1 MPMHAQAVWV
11 KEVSK
16 GEGLNIYFAQKL
28 DKSELVQTVQKL
40 LEIGV
45 VYIQKWEIVYVR
57 TVDKKWE
64 NNAIKICVK

>member
-1 MPMHAQAVWV
+1 M
-11 KEVSK
+11 KK
-16 GEGLNIYFAQKL
+16 GKGVGLTIYFAQKL
-28 DKSELVQTVQKL
+28 DKSELVQTAQKL

-64 NNAIKICVK
+64 NNAIKNMCKISG